1 MKMALED
8 LLETIQLA
16 ALAGVAVGQAL
27 MNELLSAVS
36 TVVTGLQNFGNMDIP
51 ILSALWKKFTGHDL
65 TFLDVICFV
74 TAFPVTLMYRAKEGS
89 YPSQEVSA
97 AANSLQ
103 MTRNLLGLFSSIAQF
118 VLGIVTAFMDF
129 LGAAGAS
136 IPFPAVSVGWKL
148 AAILALATLAA
159 NNVFKAD
166 LTPNTYPLLSAAF
179 SLSLPIYLVLNVV
192 SVLPPEVVSF
202 CGLGIN
208 ALLIYVYVETFVH
221 TSNQT
226 EQVKLTLSRSV
237 IASFTGV
244 INPVKFV
251 GLPAGL
257 VTPAGDLVCRVAA
270 GVITALQ
277 TYATWDVSLG
287 EESPQLPFRNYSFL
301 PIIGR

>member
-1 MKMALED
+1 M
-8 LLETIQLA
+8 
-16 ALAGVAVGQAL
+16 
-27 MNELLSAVS
+27 
-36 TVVTGLQNFGNMDIP
+36 
-51 ILSALWKKFTGHDL
+51 
-65 TFLDVICFV
+65 
-74 TAFPVTLMYRAKEGS
+74 
-89 YPSQEVSA
+89 
-97 AANSLQ
+97 
-103 MTRNLLGLFSSIAQF
+103 
-118 VLGIVTAFMDF
+118 
-129 LGAAGAS
+129 
-136 IPFPAVSVGWKL
+136 GWKL

-179 SLSLPIYLVLNVV
+179 SLALPIYLVLNVV

-251 GLPAGL
+251 GLPVGL

-270 GVITALQ
+270 GVITAVQ